1 MPQLIGVVLA
11 GGEGSRLGRPKG
23 EIVIDGISLVDRAA
37 RALRPLCGSVLI
49 SVGVEGTGFATG
61 YDVVVDADPA
71 GRGPLAGIA
80 AAFESTGKADLVVLA
95 CDYPRVET
103 PLLQTL
109 VSSGRPED
117 DLVIVSDLQ
126 GRDHPLVGLWRRSTE
141 AHVKAALADRIHK
154 VRALLSQFEVRRLG
168 PDELPQF
175 DLDEVLLNLNTP
187 EDLER
192 VPDTTP

>member
-1 MPQLIGVVLA
+1 VPQLIGVVLA
-11 GGEGSRLGRPKG
+11 GGRGSRLGRPKG
-23 EIVIDGISLVDRAA
+23 EIVVDGVSLVDRAA
-37 RALRPLCGSVLI
+37 RALRPVCGSVLI
-49 SVGVEGTGFATG
+49 SVGAEGIGFGTG
-61 YDVVVDADPA
+61 YDVVVDADPP

-80 AAFESTGKADLVVLA
+80 AAFESTGQADLVVLA

-109 VSSGRPED
+109 ITAGRPDD
-117 DLVIVSDLQ
+117 DLVIVTDLQ

-141 AHVKAALADRIHK
+141 TEVKAALADRIHK

-168 PDELPQF
+168 PDELPRF
-175 DLDEVLLNLNTP
+175 DLDDALLNLNTP

-192 VPDTTP
+192 IPEP